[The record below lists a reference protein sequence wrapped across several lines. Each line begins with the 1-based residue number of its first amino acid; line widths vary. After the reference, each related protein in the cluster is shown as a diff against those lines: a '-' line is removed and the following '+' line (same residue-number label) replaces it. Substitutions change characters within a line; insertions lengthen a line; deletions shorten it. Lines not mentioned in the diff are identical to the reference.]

1 MSEWQ
6 KVSTLVTFGSTWN
19 IAGMGKTYV
28 DSVSSFAQTV
38 TLLKTSTAKFW
49 FPGNGVDSYLVSSA
63 SITQGAISTAL
74 RVNGQT
80 SFYVPKEG
88 RWSDNVSLAN
98 FSLPGEVTFSFTIA
112 HTSAKIPTAPI
123 APTTPVGV
131 SAYEAEISIV
141 SGEDVRLEVEE
152 DRLVFNVQFEND
164 FKDSVNGI
172 EPTITIP
179 NRVSIEKTFKMFG
192 DGCLK
197 ITPEAIINE
206 YGNIG
211 VKGLTRAY
219 NLIIAAGSTGLSH
232 YIAYEKDY
240 SLGGYWLVFGSAEMR
255 GTPVRCLGSGNYIL
269 TDSQGNKVTVTV
281 SYSDL
286 WEYGGNCYAQW
297 EENIIYYDIASVLS
311 RLQGNFVVSFFL
323 VTWGRL
329 WHCAYIYVD
338 QGDGSGRIY
347 SVLSGNRRYLG
358 KCEKSLFQKLN
369 PQMGLTDNGT
379 VYVDS
384 LQIIGELVDFTIP
397 PTEPITTFSRIGLA
411 EVTAE
416 STITVDT
423 NPTPGDTLTLKGS
436 AGGEDIVFTFV
447 ESYPLN
453 DYEIQIGTD
462 TSETASNIAAA
473 INNIEGAEFVASA
486 EGNVVTIT
494 AYTQTEFS
502 METDSEGLTL
512 GAVTEIVPGF
522 IDEEASV
529 STEFDATDGGKA
541 VQEAATV
548 SDAMDG
554 LIDGLAESISASTEF
569 DVPMDGITEEISV
582 STTFD
587 GLIDYMGESDD

>member
-1 MSEWQ
+1 MSEWVTTQ
-6 KVSTLVTFGSTWN
+6 TLINLGGTFNSASGKV
-19 IAGMGKTYV
+19 YV
-28 DSVSSFAQTV
+28 DGYYSMTQTV
-38 TLLKTSTAKFW
+38 YLSKMTAFRN
-49 FPGNGVDSYLVSSA
+49 FFAGNGVDSYLVASA
-63 SITQGAISTAL
+63 TLTQGSKTVAFG
-74 RVNGQT
+74 VGGKT
-80 SFYVPKEG
+80 SFYVPKDG
-88 RWSDNVSLAN
+88 RWSDWVSVAD
-98 FSLPGEVTFSFTIA
+98 FSLPGYVTYTVA
-112 HTSAKIPTAPI
+112 VANVAQKLPV
-123 APTTPVGV
+123 APTNPTVPVPVGAIEYV
-131 SAYEAEISIV
+131 LPIEEMPVVDLDEEA
-141 SGEDVRLEVEE
+141 GDY
-152 DRLVFNVQFEND
+152 
-164 FKDSVNGI
+164 
-172 EPTITIP
+172 ITSLP
-179 NRVSIEKTFKMFG
+179 YSEYGQNLG
-192 DGCLK
+192 DWD
-197 ITPEAIINE
+197 ITADPEA
-206 YGNIG
+206 
-211 VKGLTRAY
+211 
-219 NLIIAAGSTGLSH
+219 
-232 YIAYEKDY
+232 
-240 SLGGYWLVFGSAEMR
+240 
-255 GTPVRCLGSGNYIL
+255 
-269 TDSQGNKVTVTV
+269 
-281 SYSDL
+281 
-286 WEYGGNCYAQW
+286 
-297 EENIIYYDIASVLS
+297 SV
-311 RLQGNFVVSFFL
+311 
-323 VTWGRL
+323 
-329 WHCAYIYVD
+329 
-338 QGDGSGRIY
+338 IY
-347 SVLSGNRRYLG
+347 SSGMYI
-358 KCEKSLFQKLN
+358 
-369 PQMGLTDNGT
+369 
-379 VYVDS
+379 
-384 LQIIGELVDFTIP
+384 QIDR
-397 PTEPITTFSRIGLA
+397 PTEPEHSANLSISILPFISHLPDKFTVEIITQCDSVPVSNDADFQLFLYTLDAAYIHGILASDAGIPGYEFLYKPLINALQKWRWEWDATNKDRISVNIFYDDQFIAKLVGALSAKAGSEGYPSPVAGIGLNFGNHYDTGQDLKLHIKSISITDGVSESRSLT

-502 METDSEGLTL
+502 METDSEGLAL